1 MKKLLLVILLL
12 LVSCQKQK
20 PGEIAPDYRDS
31 LSELGRA
38 EACKKTNLLEDILL
52 RENITNLFQ
61 CTTWDEKFPKLF
73 KVMTEIP
80 PADWDYFLEPVNKE
94 IFNNRELRDKLVAL
108 TKELDQKGGLDDMGR
123 VITSL
128 SDSNF
133 FGHVHE
139 VMACAQSPECSSD
152 KGITEEDIWKFFTF
166 FRMEEGD
173 VINFAKL
180 LGGISYSLQNG
191 GADFKKTLGEELG
204 NEVFLRTRADFFN
217 EMFERLGEEDF
228 EEELSFYISL
238 FEGSDGQGW
247 LPITLREKLDRES
260 FSYLMRYPADIH
272 VS

>member
-1 MKKLLLVILLL
+1 LL

-204 NEVFLRTRADFFN
+204 NEVFLRTRADFL
-217 EMFERLGEEDF
+217 MKC
-228 EEELSFYISL
+228 LSVWEKKVLKRSSPFIFL
-238 FEGSDGQGW
+238 F
-247 LPITLREKLDRES
+247 LRGTMGRGG
-260 FSYLMRYPADIH
+260 YQ
-272 VS
+272 